1 MRPAGTGE
9 FLLSAGEQV
18 SEVTRPLLNSENNRT
33 ELSSFFFL
41 PIALSYGQNSLK
53 TYSRT
58 SSEHSLIFTDVSFE
72 SVASML
78 DELCNNWR
86 GSKLVNYTEVRCR
99 ESITVPSEFHSGVT
113 QISNVR
119 KQWKNSV
126 LTFLRS
132 TLLRHRIHHPFIA
145 RKKMKKKKR
154 VTRHSHFST
163 HVYFDMFLFYVS
175 YQSVMFALS
184 VRYMPTYLCTC
195 KFLLI
200 PLSISAEASNI
211 LAAAK
216 FLGGFVGGMSKRLNK
231 C

>member
-145 RKKMKKKKR
+145 RKKNEKKKKELR
-154 VTRHSHFST
+154 DIHIFRRMYILICFYSMFRIKALCLHSVCGT
-163 HVYFDMFLFYVS
+163 CQLTYAHVNFC
-175 YQSVMFALS
+175 LS
-184 VRYMPTYLCTC
+184 HCRSRR
-195 KFLLI
+195 KRQ
-200 PLSISAEASNI
+200 IS
-211 LAAAK
+211 
-216 FLGGFVGGMSKRLNK
+216 
-231 C
+231 